1 MMLSQGTTLLPRS
14 CRAVVIGVDYLLCTK
29 SNGWLGMEQQDELSC
44 REILALKEILLTGRT
59 SDRRLSVQLLNDDL
73 IVNSSNR
80 RLRLSSKGRRMLVR
94 GSPSLWSLA
103 S

>member
-1 MMLSQGTTLLPRS
+1 MMLSQGTTLLPRF

-29 SNGWLGMEQQDELSC
+29 SNGWLVMEQQDELSC

-59 SDRRLSVQLLNDDL
+59 TDRRLSVQLLNDDL
-73 IVNSSNR
+73 IINSSNR
-80 RLRLSSKGRRMLVR
+80 HLRLSTKGRRMLVR